1 MSASYI
7 FILII
12 GSSVL
17 LGLAFYYYRDVYR
30 RKALSE
36 KLVGELVPGKNY
48 EYVKL
53 PEKYTNYELKGNV
66 KGYEWRLQE
75 IFNRA
80 NDRFTEN
87 KNLDYIQFSADIKNN
102 SHTVFIHK
110 KTKVVTKPELFDEIQ
125 NNFFEGKIL
134 SKDVDKQVKEMNI
147 VPYGNTAAFIKGFYV
162 YAKNKHSVK
171 KVITEL
177 VEDIIVHDF
186 HWCKEDSFK
195 LILLKDKLVIK
206 THTSVNSGEIKSIIR
221 LGERLLE
228 YL

>member
-1 MSASYI
+1 LSASYV
-7 FILII
+7 FILFIFSCI
-12 GSSVL
+12 V
-17 LGLAFYYYRDVYR
+17 LGLGFYYYKDIYR
-30 RKALSE
+30 RKALSN
-36 KLVGELVPGKNY
+36 KLVGELIPGKNY

-66 KGYEWRLQE
+66 KEYEWRLQE

-80 NDRFTEN
+80 NDQFTEN
-87 KNLDYIQFSADIKNN
+87 KNLDYIKFSAGIKNN
-102 SHTVFIHK
+102 PHTIFIHK
-110 KTKVVTKPELFDEIQ
+110 KTKVVTKQELFDEIQ

-134 SKDVDKQVKEMNI
+134 NPDVDKQVKEMNI

-162 YAKNKHSVK
+162 YAKNKNSVK
-171 KVITEL
+171 KIITEL
-177 VEDIIVHDF
+177 IEDIIVHDF

-195 LILLKDKLVIK
+195 LIILKDKVIIK